1 VLVGDVALAVGAL
14 LDAMCLEN
22 SSPVIAEEIQP
33 YHVHL
38 FLTLPP
44 AIAVDT
50 VKILKGTTARKMFVQ
65 FPPLRRKLRTGN
77 LWSPSYYVGTA
88 RNVSAQTIRRYIA
101 RSEHKEK
108 RR

>member
-1 VLVGDVALAVGAL
+1 VGDVALAAGAL
-14 LDAMCLEN
+14 ADAMGLE
-22 SSPVIAEEIQP
+22 SSRPVIAKEIQR
-33 YHVHL
+33 YHIHP

-44 AIAVDT
+44 AIAVDA
-50 VKILKGTTARKMFVQ
+50 VKILKGTTAGKLFVQ
-65 FPPLRRKLRTGN
+65 FLPLRLRAGN
-77 LWSPSYYVGTA
+77 PWSRSYPVGTA